1 MSDEEKRRA
10 LAAMIDHHRKQHGKI
25 VGAALADVLA
35 FSEKMELA
43 IGDLSSAEALE
54 ATRVYALQIFRGME

>member
-1 MSDEEKRRA
+1 
-10 LAAMIDHHRKQHGKI
+10 MIDHHRKQHGKI